1 MNFHGHP
8 FWWLLTAAVVVWYS
22 TITIYVS
29 VRGMRDIRGMLKRLS
44 EKNES

>member
-8 FWWLLTAAVVVWYS
+8 FWWLVTAAVVVWYS

-29 VRGMRDIRGMLKRLS
+29 IRGAQDIRGMLKRLS
-44 EKNES
+44 EKNEP